1 MVRES
6 EENLGI
12 ISTYYTFI
20 SSTYYEYNSLLDSP
34 FCLLLIRAY
43 YCFLDL
49 VVFYVGYFACYVP
62 PPLTLVLRRNLE
74 KGKLNLILERE
85 LESNFRLGGGKYLRS
100 LTRGRGAFSGPLLK
114 VDNF

>member
-20 SSTYYEYNSLLDSP
+20 SSTYYEYNSLLLSP

-43 YCFLDL
+43 YCLLCFLDL

-62 PPLTLVLRRNLE
+62 PPSYISIKAEFR
-74 KGKLNLILERE
+74 KGKVKLN
-85 LESNFRLGGGKYLRS
+85 
-100 LTRGRGAFSGPLLK
+100 TRKRIR
-114 VDNF
+114 V